1 AKILAEDGSYLWEDW
16 DPGCTTAPCTGAAV
30 SQTDN
35 TSFSHGWGSAGIVD
49 ILEALLGIQVTGP
62 GAATVT
68 IAPPDKGL
76 SHADGTE
83 WTERGPVRV
92 DWTRTRIGYG
102 LSVDVPDNV
111 SATV

>member
-1 AKILAEDGSYLWEDW
+1 M
-16 DPGCTTAPCTGAAV
+16 
-30 SQTDN
+30 
-35 TSFSHGWGSAGIVD
+35 D

-83 WTERGPVRV
+83 WTERGPVTV
-92 DWTRTRIGYG
+92 SWTRTGHG
-102 LSVDVPDNV
+102 LTVDVTVPVNV
-111 SATV
+111 TATVVLPSGRHTIGSGHTRFH